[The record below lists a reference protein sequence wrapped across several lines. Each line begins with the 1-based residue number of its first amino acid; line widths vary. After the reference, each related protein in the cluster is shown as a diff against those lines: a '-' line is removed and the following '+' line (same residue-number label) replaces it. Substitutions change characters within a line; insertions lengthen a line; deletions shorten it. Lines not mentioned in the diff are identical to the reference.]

1 MRRNIMKRAFKK
13 GLILGVTTLFMGTTF
28 FGCAGANKAEQG
40 ALIGG
45 LGGAAIGGQLGPGK
59 NRGEN
64 ALIGAG
70 IGVILGYLIGNEWD
84 KYDQRRLN
92 NTLEY
97 NRSGRSADWVN
108 PDTGSSYTATPQQ
121 AYRRDG
127 RVYRDVTIDGVVDGR
142 RETIHATAYRRPDGS
157 WQLVQ

>member
-1 MRRNIMKRAFKK
+1 MKKAFRKY
-13 GLILGVTTLFMGTTF
+13 LFLGVSALFLGSML
-28 FGCAGANKAEQG
+28 FGCSGMNKAEQG

-45 LGGAAIGGQLGPGK
+45 LGGAAIGGQFGPGK

-70 IGVILGYLIGNEWD
+70 IGALLGYVIGNEWD
-84 KYDQRRLN
+84 KYDQRRLD

-97 NRSGRSADWVN
+97 SRSGRSADWVN
-108 PDTGSSYTATPQQ
+108 PDTGNAYTATPSR
-121 AYRRDG
+121 AYRSDG

-142 RETIHATAYRRPDGS
+142 RETVHATAFRRPDGS